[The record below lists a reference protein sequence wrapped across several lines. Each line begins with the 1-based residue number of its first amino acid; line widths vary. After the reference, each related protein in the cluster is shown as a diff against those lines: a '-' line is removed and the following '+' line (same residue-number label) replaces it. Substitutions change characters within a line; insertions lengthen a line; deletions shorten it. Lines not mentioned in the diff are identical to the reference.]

1 MILFQRSC
9 IMKQSKLKDGPTY
22 MYTNNIIAMDTF
34 YDILY
39 IVHGTYIM
47 MLLKIWNDSELFLI
61 ASSIG
66 KQVYIF

>member
-1 MILFQRSC
+1 
-9 IMKQSKLKDGPTY
+9 
-22 MYTNNIIAMDTF
+22 MDTF